1 MYSDEAI
8 RQIKTHIIRKIFVL
22 CLVLIIGISTVI
34 FFMVKRNL
42 FLSNFAFIV
51 SAIIC
56 IFIVNYYVVPMLKYL
71 KFIILF
77 KSKKYSELIGVVTQ
91 IDSKISK
98 IDHVDFNAIS
108 VEALEEKSIK
118 NSERLIYLDSN
129 YENNDIKIGSHVYFK
144 LNDRRIIDYR
154 ILEE

>member
-8 RQIKTHIIRKIFVL
+8 RQIKTHIRRKIFVL

-42 FLSNFAFIV
+42 FLSNFAFIM

-71 KFIILF
+71 KFILLF
-77 KSKKYSELIGVVTQ
+77 KNKKYSELIGVVTQ

-108 VEALEEKSIK
+108 VEVLEEKSIK